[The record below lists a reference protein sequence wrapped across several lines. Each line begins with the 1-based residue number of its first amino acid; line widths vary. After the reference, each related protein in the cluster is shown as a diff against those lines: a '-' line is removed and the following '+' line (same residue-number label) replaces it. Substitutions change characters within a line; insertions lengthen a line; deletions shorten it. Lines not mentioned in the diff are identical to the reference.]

1 MPLTPTPA
9 RPSCRRIPST
19 SRLLRWAALGALGL
33 AAATPHGA
41 TAQTAGAARAGS
53 AAEKEMEVPHAFFT
67 HEGLAE
73 GVGVWNLRSAALA
86 TRADGRTEGDFALHL
101 ETGITERIGLH
112 LRNDRFGDLPRSE
125 AMFQFA
131 AVTSGDGMS
140 GFAPLV
146 EFEVPTRSGAGRR
159 VNTLVG
165 FTTKLANSRAAFN
178 SVVHYDPREDMTDN
192 SASLVFG
199 ATDQIF
205 PVVEALTEIG
215 RAARPIANA
224 LAGVKLRLREGIL
237 VGLAYQVP
245 ITRNKDLASQ
255 LVAQPDLEWRVRR

>member
-1 MPLTPTPA
+1 
-9 RPSCRRIPST
+9 
-19 SRLLRWAALGALGL
+19 
-33 AAATPHGA
+33 
-41 TAQTAGAARAGS
+41 
-53 AAEKEMEVPHAFFT
+53 MEVPHAFFT
-67 HEGLAE
+67 HDGLPEGA
-73 GVGVWNLRSAALA
+73 GVWNLRSAALA
-86 TRADGRTEGDFALHL
+86 TRADGRTEGDFAFHL

-112 LRNDRFGDLPRSE
+112 LRNDRFRDQPRSE

-131 AVTSGDGMS
+131 AVTSRDGMS

-165 FTTKLANSRAAFN
+165 FTAKLANARAAFN

-192 SASLVFG
+192 SASLVVG
-199 ATDQIF
+199 ATDRIF

-215 RAARPIANA
+215 RGARPIANA
-224 LAGVKLRLREGIL
+224 LGGVKFRLREGIL

-245 ITRNKDLASQ
+245 LTRNKDFASQ
-255 LVAQPDLEWRVRR
+255 LVAQPDVEWRARR